1 MDVSDILTA
10 KRILCGSEASSK
22 KRALERMSELI
33 SADSLP
39 VPSQEVFNNLIGRE
53 RLGSCGLGHGVA
65 IPHARV
71 PKISD
76 VVGAFIQLQEGVDYD
91 APDGEPVDLIF
102 GLLVPEESN
111 EESNEEHLQIL
122 SKLAEIFSDDA
133 LRGRLRSCSTDAEIL
148 ELLTQPVSQA

>member
-10 KRILCGSEASSK
+10 RRILCGFEASSK

-39 VPSQEVFNNLIGRE
+39 VPSQEIFNNLIGRE

-65 IPHARV
+65 IPHARA

-111 EESNEEHLQIL
+111 EEHLQIL

-133 LRGRLRSCSTDAEIL
+133 LRGRLRSCSTVAEIL